1 MRQFYVTYA
10 QGQIGQA
17 LYDQFKDMSALCI
30 RGNIEY
36 KQVGHEKAKCA
47 SETLK
52 NARQVPYKSI
62 WCRIQPQQY
71 HQNAVAVYLA
81 YPNCATLSHKLSWS
95 HYVEQLKI
103 GDPQERSFYMYEC
116 EPEAV

>member
-36 KQVGHEKAKCA
+36 KQVGHEKAKYA
-47 SETLK
+47 SVTLK
-52 NARQVPYKSI
+52 TLDRYLIN
-62 WCRIQPQQY
+62 QY
-71 HQNAVAVYLA
+71 GAGFSRN
-81 YPNCATLSHKLSWS
+81 NIS
-95 HYVEQLKI
+95 
-103 GDPQERSFYMYEC
+103 RMR
-116 EPEAV
+116 